1 MNLRCTPEAKFK
13 SRRFFSVFK
22 DSYRR
27 PFLCLILLNEVCQ
40 DFFLHVYMHVFAYN
54 VRPVS
59 LYKSKDLGSMRKNLH
74 AVMDDADVS
83 DKCSF
88 LRNSNANVE

>member
-1 MNLRCTPEAKFK
+1 
-13 SRRFFSVFK
+13 
-22 DSYRR
+22 
-27 PFLCLILLNEVCQ
+27 
-40 DFFLHVYMHVFAYN
+40 MHVFAYN

-59 LYKSKDLGSMRKNLH
+59 LYKSKDLGSMRKNLY